1 MVYDAE
7 EIEAILVAGAI
18 INCIRNVVWDVILE
32 GNFSNNCVSVQ
43 GNEYIK
49 EGINSW
55 WSKGATIDN
64 LGGEKCIM

>member
-49 EGINSW
+49 EGINS
-55 WSKGATIDN
+55 
-64 LGGEKCIM
+64 